1 MIADIAPIVTN
12 EILIKKMGKIEYS
25 VARIE
30 NKIVPVVTAIANP
43 DPAIGTKIRE
53 TVAKGIFDQIPSN
66 RRLSG
71 NTPPTNIQI
80 PKMCDALNNA

>member
-30 NKIVPVVTAIANP
+30 NKIVPVVTAIAKP
-43 DPAIGTKIRE
+43 DPAIGTKMRE
-53 TVAKGIFDQIPSN
+53 TVVNEIFDQKPSN